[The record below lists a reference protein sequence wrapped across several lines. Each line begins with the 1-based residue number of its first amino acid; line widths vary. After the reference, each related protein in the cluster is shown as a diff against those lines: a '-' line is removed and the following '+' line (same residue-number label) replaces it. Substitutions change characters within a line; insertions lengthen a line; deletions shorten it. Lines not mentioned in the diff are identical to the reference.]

1 MPFQPKFHTL
11 VHIFQ
16 HAVREHAER
25 PLFGVKRGGSW
36 RWMSYA
42 EFGRRVDRARGA
54 LDAAGVG
61 AGDRVALIADNRP
74 EWAIVAHAAYGLRAA
89 AVPMYEAQHD
99 AEWRYILRDSGAK
112 MVFVANE
119 SIRDR
124 IAAQRDHLPDLRRVV
139 VFDGRGD
146 EASTAFDAFL
156 AEGDKRPVDI
166 VIPEG
171 EDIAG
176 FVYTSGTT
184 GNPKGVMLSHRNI
197 AFNVSAL
204 HDVFPMTPEDRSLSF
219 LPWAHVFGQ
228 TVELHTLFSMGA
240 SMGIAESVAKI
251 TDDLVEVQPT
261 LLFAVPRIFNR
272 IYAGMRRQMDES
284 RGLTRTLFTAA
295 LENAKRRHA
304 LAQSRRASGAVELKH
319 MVFDRLVFDR
329 VRARFGG
336 KLRYAFSG
344 GAALSREV
352 AEFID
357 DLGILVYEGYGLTET
372 SPIVACNFPGNR
384 KIGSVGKPIPGVR
397 VEIDTAVTDDPK
409 HGEIVVFGHCVMQGY
424 YGLEEE
430 TAAVFVERDGE
441 RGLRTG
447 DMGYLDGDGFLHISG
462 RIKEQYKL
470 LNGKYVVP
478 TPLEESLKL
487 SPFVSSAMVWGAD
500 HDHNVAVIVPDFDA
514 LGRWAA
520 ERGLA
525 GDPATLVEDQR
536 VRALFEDEIEKHSTT
551 FKQYEKVRGFVLGA
565 TDFTT
570 DNGLLTPSLK
580 VKRRKVL
587 ELYGKR
593 LEALYAPDGR
603 PARGG

>member
-1 MPFQPKFHTL
+1 MTFQPKFHTL

-25 PLFGVKRGGSW
+25 PLFGVKRAGSW

-42 EFGRRVDRARGA
+42 EFGRRVDRARSA
-54 LDAAGVG
+54 LDAAGVV

-74 EWAIVAHAAYGLRAA
+74 EWAVVAHAAYGLRAA
-89 AVPMYEAQHD
+89 IVPMYEAQTD
-99 AEWRYILRDSGAK
+99 ADWRYILRDSGAK
-112 MVFVANE
+112 VLFVASG

-124 IAAQRDHLPDLRRVV
+124 VEAMRAELPELQHLV
-139 VFDGRGD
+139 VFDGSGN
-146 EASTAFDAFL
+146 AKSTSFEAFL
-156 AEGDKRPVDI
+156 TEGDKRPVDI
-166 VIPEG
+166 RVPEPD
-171 EDIAG
+171 DIAG

-197 AFNVSAL
+197 AFNVSAI
-204 HDVFPMTPEDRSLSF
+204 HEVFPMTPEDRSLSF

-228 TVELHTLFSMGA
+228 TVELHALFSMGA
-240 SMGIAESVAKI
+240 SMGIAESVNKI
-251 TDDLVEVQPT
+251 TDNLIEVQPT

-272 IYAGMRRQMDES
+272 IYAGIHRQLDES
-284 RGLTRTLFTAA
+284 RGLKKTLFAAA
-295 LENAKRRHA
+295 LDNVKRRHE
-304 LAQSRRASGAVELKH
+304 LARDRKASGMVELKH
-319 MVFDRLVFDR
+319 MVFDRLVFEK
-329 VRARFGG
+329 VRSRFGG

-352 AEFID
+352 AQFID

-372 SPIVACNFPGNR
+372 SPIVTANFPGNR

-424 YGLEEE
+424 YKLPEA
-430 TAAVFVERDGE
+430 TAEVFVERDGE

-487 SPFVSSAMVWGAD
+487 SPFVSSVMVFGAN
-500 HDHNVAVIVPDFDA
+500 HEHNVAVIVPDFDA

-520 ERGLA
+520 EHGLA
-525 GDPATLVEDQR
+525 GDPATLVENQR
-536 VRALFEDEIEKHSTT
+536 VRALFEDEIEKHSTS
-551 FKQYEKVRGFVLGA
+551 FKQYEKVRDFVLGA

-570 DNGLLTPSLK
+570 ENGLLTPSLK

-587 ELYGKR
+587 EIYGQKLDALYGK
-593 LEALYAPDGR
+593 EGR
-603 PARGG
+603 PTRSA